1 MKKILFLFTLITGLT
16 SLAQTYEPFA
26 FTGALNAGGWTTHSG
41 IAGQLSTL
49 TTASTTGN
57 SLDFTGITTPTGN
70 RAMIDN
76 SSSEDVNYP
85 LPVITGDVVYY
96 SLIIN
101 VNNTTG
107 LSTSGNYF
115 FGLGGTA
122 GGTVTSLHAR
132 LHTKVGATP
141 NTFQIGITNSG
152 SSETYDATDYAVNTN
167 HFVVVRYDKS
177 VTPAVAEV
185 FVNPTPGGTQ
195 PATSNVS
202 NTASTSVIGAFA
214 SLFIRQSSGTG
225 NTEIDEIRADNTWA
239 GVTPGGVPSC
249 NIASSGLAS
258 LNCNDAGTG
267 SVTLD
272 DYLTFDLDPTGTLL
286 GTTYTVSVSSGSI
299 TPTTGTYGAAAS
311 FQLQAGSAGA
321 GNVTV
326 TITDAGTA
334 GCSATET
341 ITDPGACS
349 SVIPTIELNPGAIQG
364 FDHTVGTPSAEQT
377 FMAGGLGLTDD
388 ITLTASADF
397 EISLTTGTG
406 FATALTLPQA
416 AGIVSPTT
424 IYTRGNSLVQGAF
437 NGSIVGTSAGA
448 VNDTVLVSGV
458 AADYVYSTIDLIS
471 TVDVDG
477 IAVSMDQLVELTGVV
492 HCMDFDGNSGYS
504 LTMIDESM
512 EGINLFSFNDVSGY
526 TAPMEGDSVRVF
538 GEIGQYNGLLQVA
551 ADSIELL
558 AQGVG
563 TMSPTVVTILDEST
577 ESQYIQMDNLN
588 FVTPIATFPTGS
600 TNIDV
605 TDGTNTFTIR
615 VDSDTDIPG
624 AAAPQGLFSVVG
636 VGGQFDNSAPL
647 TDGYQ
652 LFPCGLISFQPACLI
667 PSNATTTTNPSTAM
681 ATAMGPDITYQWINC
696 VGDTTIAGATSQSY
710 TATAA
715 GNYAVIVMAG
725 SPSCSDT
732 SSCIA
737 LESATQGLNE
747 NALFYAI
754 NVYPNPVNDVLTINN
769 SSNTTLTFVVVDING
784 KVISTVNTV
793 DNSTTISTSN
803 WNKGVYFVK
812 FTSESASAVFKIV
825 K

>member
-1 MKKILFLFTLITGLT
+1 MKKFLFFLTLFTFTYCFGQTTTTVNFDTLSSWTAGSGGLT
-16 SLAQTYEPFA
+16 SYQSDHT
-26 FTGALNAGGWTTHSG
+26 FTEGNLSVTNSNGLQNSVAVTDGVPGALGIYSWRLRNVSTSTWTATIATGGVSTFSLMARRWDGSPAVVATLDYSVDGGIVWINVDTINATALNNASNFVNFSG
-41 IAGQLSTL
+41 TI
-49 TTASTTGN
+49 N
-57 SLDFTGITTPTGN
+57 SSVANIMVRIQNVSGERL
-70 RAMIDN
+70 MIDDFVWTDN
-76 SSSEDVNYP
+76 
-85 LPVITGDVVYY
+85 I
-96 SLIIN
+96 
-101 VNNTTG
+101 
-107 LSTSGNYF
+107 ST
-115 FGLGGTA
+115 
-122 GGTVTSLHAR
+122 
-132 LHTKVGATP
+132 
-141 NTFQIGITNSG
+141 
-152 SSETYDATDYAVNTN
+152 
-167 HFVVVRYDKS
+167 
-177 VTPAVAEV
+177 
-185 FVNPTPGGTQ
+185 
-195 PATSNVS
+195 
-202 NTASTSVIGAFA
+202 
-214 SLFIRQSSGTG
+214 
-225 NTEIDEIRADNTWA
+225 
-239 GVTPGGVPSC
+239 SC
-249 NIASSGLAS
+249 NIAASGLAS
-258 LNCNDAGTG
+258 LTCNDAGTG

-286 GTTYTVSVSSGSI
+286 GTSYTVSVSSGSI
-299 TPTTGTYGAAAS
+299 TPTTGTYGAATS

-349 SVIPTIELNPGAIQG
+349 SAVPTIDLSPGAIQG

-377 FMAGGLGLTDD
+377 FIAGGLGLTDD

-406 FATALTLPQA
+406 FASALTLPQA

-538 GEIGQYNGLLQVA
+538 GEIDQFNGLQQVR

-563 TMSPTVVTILDEST
+563 TMSPTVVTTLDEST
-577 ESQYIQMDNLN
+577 ESQYIQMDNLT
-588 FVTPIATFPTGS
+588 FVTPIATFPTGN

-636 VGGQFDNSAPL
+636 IGGQYDNSSPF

-652 LFPCGLISFQPACLI
+652 LFPCGLISFQPACVI

-696 VGDTTIAGATSQSY
+696 AGDTTIAGATSQSY

>member
-16 SLAQTYEPFA
+16 SLAQTHEPFA
-26 FTGALNAGGWTTHSG
+26 FTGALNANGWTTHSG
-41 IAGQLSTL
+41 TAGQLSTL

-70 RAMIDN
+70 RAMIN
-76 SSSEDVNYP
+76 NGFSEDVNYP
-85 LPVITGDVVYY
+85 LPTITGDVVYY

-132 LHTKVGATP
+132 LHTKVGSTP

-195 PATSNVS
+195 PVTSNVS

-239 GVTPGGVPSC
+239 GVTPAGVPSC
-249 NIASSGLAS
+249 NITSSGLAS
-258 LNCNDAGTG
+258 LTCNDAGTG

-286 GTTYTVSVSSGSI
+286 GTSYTVSVSSGSI
-299 TPTTGTYGAAAS
+299 TPTTGTYGAATS
-311 FQLQAGSAGA
+311 FQLQAGSAGV

-326 TITDAGTA
+326 TINDAGTA

-341 ITDPGACS
+341 ITDPGSCS
-349 SVIPTIELNPGAIQG
+349 SAVPTINLSPGALQG

-377 FMAGGLGLTDD
+377 FIAGGLGLTAD
-388 ITLTASADF
+388 ITLSAPADF

-406 FATALTLPQA
+406 FATTLTLPQV
-416 AGIVSPTT
+416 AGVVSPTT

-437 NGSIVGTSAGA
+437 NGSIVGTSLGA

-458 AADYVYSTIDLIS
+458 ADDYVYSTIDLIS
-471 TVDVDG
+471 VVDTNGV
-477 IAVSMDQLVELTGVV
+477 AVSLNQLVEVTGVV
-492 HCMDFDGNSGYS
+492 HCIDFDGNNGYS
-504 LTMIDESM
+504 LTIIDGSM

-558 AQGVG
+558 AQSAGI
-563 TMSPTVVTILDEST
+563 MSPAVVTILDEST
-577 ESQYIQMDNLN
+577 ESQHIQMNNLT
-588 FVTPIATFPTGS
+588 FVTPIATFPAGS

-615 VDSDTDIPG
+615 IDSDTDIPG
-624 AAAPQGLFSVVG
+624 AATPQGPFNVIG
-636 VGGQFDNSAPL
+636 VGGQFDNSSPY
-647 TDGYQ
+647 TSGYQ
-652 LFPCGLISFQPACLI
+652 LFPCGLMSFQPACVV

-681 ATAMGPDITYQWINC
+681 ATAMGPGISYQWINC
-696 VGDTTIAGATSQSY
+696 AGNTTIAGATSQSY

-725 SPSCSDT
+725 SPTCADT

-737 LESATQGLNE
+737 LVASTQGLNE
-747 NALFYAI
+747 NTLFDAI
-754 NVYPNPVNDVLTINN
+754 NVYPNPVNDILTIDNT
-769 SSNTTLTFVVVDING
+769 SNTTLTFVVVDING
-784 KVISTVNTV
+784 KVITTANTV
-793 DNSTTISTSN
+793 ANSTSISTTN